1 MTGRRS
7 LGWTYNQAAKTKA
20 TEALEMSRREAA
32 ATAEMSRRAAEPSN
46 ELSRAREGSQKR
58 IRGVGHHD
66 EPVFLKSF
74 AGDDDI
80 LAGVTTQQELVDG
93 LMKLLKI
100 SDASVDK
107 ATDLI
112 EQLMDDN
119 AKLLKLVA
127 EKEEEAAGWKMLH
140 EQSSASGMMLTA
152 IVEELMG
159 DLRKLYIEREKE
171 VEESVAAFKQSREE
185 LKKELE
191 DFAARRS
198 IDEYRQ

>member
-20 TEALEMSRREAA
+20 AEALERSRREAA
-32 ATAEMSRRAAEPSN
+32 AAAEMSRCAAEPSN
-46 ELSRAREGSQKR
+46 ELSRAREGSHKR
-58 IRGVGHHD
+58 TGRIGDRD
-66 EPVFLKSF
+66 ELAFLKSF
-74 AGDDDI
+74 ASDDDI
-80 LAGVTTQQELVDG
+80 LAGLIKQQELVDG

-107 ATDLI
+107 ATGLV
-112 EQLMDDN
+112 EQLMGDN

-140 EQSSASGMMLTA
+140 EQSSASEMTLKA
-152 IVEELMG
+152 VVEELMG
-159 DLRKLYIEREKE
+159 GLRKLRIEREQE

-198 IDEYRQ
+198 IDE